1 MLRRIALILCVG
13 LFAGANADQ
22 EKLDKVQKSLD
33 NIMAKAGI
41 SFGGEFKSQYFGAAL
56 GGEMVDSTQ
65 RASEANEFTS
75 VDFDIK
81 ARPNEAVSARLI
93 FRMHQNWQNFF
104 SDIANPIHSRWIS
117 IDGTPKDVFRFSI
130 GNFKRKYSP
139 LTLYTPEIDIMY
151 EPFIFERQRQ
161 LAMDEFFLG
170 DNNRVL
176 QGLDLGFDAEI
187 APIFNEFHFGLI
199 ATRLRSVD
207 VAFGDGARAV
217 LQTEANDLMS
227 KYLTG
232 GNLDL
237 TFLKGVQF
245 GATYLYM
252 FDHLASFKGKEDDAK
267 VKAQHTNVLSARPG
281 IDIGKT
287 VGMSDNIQLQLN
299 AELARSG
306 DDSTWFNKTDSVFID
321 TTKVGSAINV
331 NANIGFK
338 VSQVF
343 GIKINAALISNS
355 KNFRNELAQT
365 PSFIANRIMN
375 IENDMGN
382 KYSHY
387 STFDALYHSVYKF
400 VFKGDAAVNYFNMY
414 KKGPAMKTSYHSGVL
429 ENDELA
435 NIPLDP
441 AVQLVLPFG
450 VATPNRVGITSDLC
464 VSLLNNGLE
473 VSGLFKSLN
482 EQEAIKDTVGYEI
495 TKYSEIG
502 MGLKVEL
509 SSFIKAFQYPFNMS
523 VSFVKSTAL
532 NEGSET
538 QFDYASTFIN
548 AGLYWKF
555 FKRAALLGGFQS
567 LNGVNTEGDTLTG
580 GKANH
585 WSAGLEWSVS
595 DGASVVGSFGQ
606 IVSFSSKGTEIAYD
620 KQDWNQNLVD
630 ISLRV
635 KF

>member
-13 LFAGANADQ
+13 LFTSSNADQ
-22 EKLDKVQKSLD
+22 DKLDKVQKSLD

-41 SFGGEFKSQYFGAAL
+41 SFGGEFKSEYFGAAL
-56 GGEMVDSTQ
+56 GGDKVDSTQ
-65 RASEANEFTS
+65 RASEANEYTS

-81 ARPNEAVSARLI
+81 ARPNNAVTGRLI

-139 LTLYTPEIDIMY
+139 LTLYTPDINIMY

-170 DNNRVL
+170 ENNRVL
-176 QGLDLGFDAEI
+176 QGIDLGFDAEI

-199 ATRLRSVD
+199 GTRLRSVD
-207 VAFGDGARAV
+207 VAFADGARAV

-232 GNLDL
+232 GNLDV
-237 TFLKGVQF
+237 TFLRGIQF

-252 FDHLASFKGKEDDAK
+252 FDHLGSFKGKEDDAK

-287 VGMSDNIQLQLN
+287 VGMPESIQLQLT

-306 DDSTWFNKTDSVFID
+306 DDSTWFKKPDSVFID

-338 VSQVF
+338 ASQVF
-343 GIKINAALISNS
+343 GIKLNAALIANS

-365 PSFIANRIMN
+365 PAFIGTRIMN

-387 STFDALYHSVYKF
+387 STFDALYHSVYKY
-400 VFKGDAAVNYFNMY
+400 VFKGDQTVGYFNGY
-414 KKGPAMKTSYHSGVL
+414 KKGPAMKTSYHNGIL

-435 NIPLDP
+435 NIYLDP

-450 VATPNRVGITSDLC
+450 VATPNRVGVTSDLC
-464 VSLLNNGLE
+464 VSLLNNGIE
-473 VSGLFKSLN
+473 VKGLFKTLN
-482 EQEAIKDTVGYEI
+482 EQEAMKDTVGYDI
-495 TKYSEIG
+495 TKYSEFGAGVKI
-502 MGLKVEL
+502 EL
-509 SSFIKAFQYPFNMS
+509 SNLIKAIKLPCNVA

-532 NEGSET
+532 NEGDST
-538 QFDYASTFIN
+538 KLDYASTFVN

-567 LNGVNTEGDTLTG
+567 INGVRTVGDTLIG
-580 GKANH
+580 GKADH

-595 DGASVVGSFGQ
+595 DGASVVGSLGQ
-606 IVSFSSKGTEIAYD
+606 IISFSSRGTEIVYD
-620 KQDWNQNLVD
+620 KQDWDQMLADV
-630 ISLRV
+630 SLRV

>member
-13 LFAGANADQ
+13 LVTGANADQ
-22 EKLDKVQKSLD
+22 DKLDKVQKSLD
-33 NIMAKAGI
+33 DIMAKAGI
-41 SFGGEFKSQYFGAAL
+41 SFGGEFKSQHFGAAL
-56 GGEMVDSTQ
+56 GGKKVDSTQ
-65 RASEANEFTS
+65 RSTEANEFTS

-81 ARPNEAVSARLI
+81 ARPNNAVSGRLI

-117 IDGTPKDVFRFSI
+117 IDGTPKDIFRFSI

-139 LTLYTPEIDIMY
+139 LTLYAPDINIMY

-176 QGLDLGFDAEI
+176 QGLDLGFDAEV
-187 APIFNEFHFGLI
+187 APVFNECHVGLI
-199 ATRLRSVD
+199 ATRLRSND
-207 VAFGDGARAV
+207 IAYQDGQRSV
-217 LQTEANDLMS
+217 LQYEADDIMS

-245 GATYLYM
+245 GGTYLYV
-252 FDHLASFKGKEDDAK
+252 FDHLASFKGKEEDAK
-267 VKAQHTNVLSARPG
+267 VKAQHTGVLSARPG

-287 VGMSDNIQLQLN
+287 IGMSDNIQLQLN

-306 DDSTWFNKTDSVFID
+306 DDSTWFNKTDSVFVD

-331 NANIGFK
+331 NANVGFK
-338 VSQVF
+338 VSSVF
-343 GIKINAALISNS
+343 GIKLNAAMISNS
-355 KNFRNELAQT
+355 KSFRSDLAQT
-365 PSFIANRIMN
+365 PTFIGTRIMN

-387 STFDALYHSVYKF
+387 STFDALYHSVYKT
-400 VFKGDAAVNYFNMY
+400 VFKGDFNGY
-414 KKGPAMKTSYHSGVL
+414 KKGPAMKNSYYDGIL
-429 ENDELA
+429 ENGERA
-435 NIPLDP
+435 GIYLDP
-441 AVQLVLPFG
+441 SVQLVLPFG
-450 VATPNRVGITSDLC
+450 IATPNRVGLTSDLC
-464 VSLLNNGLE
+464 VSLLNNGIE
-473 VSGLFKSLN
+473 IKGLFKSLN
-482 EQEAIKDTVGYEI
+482 EQDPVKDTAGYEI
-495 TKYSEIG
+495 TKYSELG
-502 MGLKVEL
+502 AGLKIEL
-509 SSFIKAFQYPFNMS
+509 SNLIKVFKLPFNMS
-523 VSFVKSTAL
+523 FSLVKSSAL
-532 NEGSET
+532 NDGSISKL
-538 QFDYASTFIN
+538 DYTTTFIN

-567 LNGVNTEGDTLTG
+567 INGINTVGDTLTG
-580 GKANH
+580 GKADH

-595 DGASVVGSFGQ
+595 DGASVVGSVGQ
-606 IVSFSSKGTEIAYD
+606 IISYSSKGTEITYGE
-620 KQDWNQNLVD
+620 QDWNQMLVD
-630 ISLRV
+630 VSLRV